1 MAQQE
6 FASPLLAPDLQ
17 RKKFELERAAQ
28 IGRALMDQ
36 GSEIPQGQMVSGHYV
51 APSWSQYLAQGLKS
65 YLGGRAMNSIPDRLA
80 DIQKAQQDYDRSL
93 FVPQQDQGKM
103 VGQVL
108 ASGAA
113 GGSVGPTNQ
122 NAAQLGQA
130 LSGKPIMPLL
140 FPNDPQRSMMAYQAM
155 GPGDYLK
162 ATASQQAPTS
172 LQSNLTAAGLQPG
185 TPEFQRAVLENVN
198 PGQRPTSLMQNL
210 EAAGLQ
216 PGTPAYRD
224 AVLQG
229 TRGTTVNVGAGE
241 KAWDTESA
249 KLFAKRYDD
258 LTTQAQSAQQMLGLY
273 DLAQAGL
280 DSGVRT
286 GSFGGAE
293 QAVRQLGLALG
304 IGNAD
309 KIAGGELLTAVQNR
323 MALQMRSPD
332 SGMGMPGA
340 VSDRDLTFLKEAQ
353 IGLDRTPEGN
363 RKMLDAFRRLEQ
375 RKVEIAQLADQYV
388 QQKGRMDAG
397 FNQAVREY
405 ADANPLF
412 PRQDGDREQQLT
424 DILGF

>member
-1 MAQQE
+1 MTQQE
-6 FASPLLAPDLQ
+6 FTSPILAPDLQ

-28 IGRALMDQ
+28 MGRALMDQ

-51 APSWSQYLAQGLKS
+51 APSWTQYLSQGLKS
-65 YLGGRAMNSIPDRLA
+65 YLGGKTMNSIPDRMA
-80 DIQKAQQDYDRSL
+80 DLQKAQQDYNASL
-93 FVPQQDQGKM
+93 FSPQQDQGKM
-103 VGQVL
+103 IGQVL

-130 LSGKPIMPLL
+130 LSGKPVMPLL
-140 FPNDPQRSMMAYQAM
+140 FPNDPQRSLMAYQAM

-210 EAAGLQ
+210 QAAGLQ

-293 QAVRQLGLALG
+293 QAVRQMGLALG

-405 ADANPLF
+405 ADKNPLF
-412 PRQDGDREQQLT
+412 PMKEGDRAQQLN

>member
-6 FASPLLAPDLQ
+6 FTSPLLAPDLQ

-28 IGRALMDQ
+28 MGRALMDQ

-51 APSWSQYLAQGLKS
+51 APSWTQYLSQGLKS
-65 YLGGRAMNSIPDRLA
+65 YLGGRTMNSIPDRLA
-80 DIQKAQQDYDRSL
+80 DIQKSQQDYDRSL
-93 FVPQQDQGKM
+93 FMPQQDQGKM
-103 VGQVL
+103 IGQVL

-140 FPNDPQRSMMAYQAM
+140 FPNDPQRSLMAYQAM
-155 GPGDYLK
+155 GPGNYLK

-258 LTTQAQSAQQMLGLY
+258 LSTQAQSAQQMLGLL
-273 DLAQAGL
+273 DLAQVGL

-286 GSFGGAE
+286 GSLGSAE
-293 QAVRQLGLALG
+293 QAVRQMALTMG
-304 IGNAD
+304 VGNAD

-323 MALQMRSPD
+323 MALLMRSPD
-332 SGMGMPGA
+332 SGMGLPGA
-340 VSDRDLTFLKEAQ
+340 VSDRDLNFLKESN
-353 IGLDRTPEGN
+353 IGLDRSPEGN
-363 RKMLDAFRRLEQ
+363 RLMVDAFRKLEK
-375 RKVEIAQLADQYV
+375 RKLDIAKLADEYV
-388 QQKGRMDAG
+388 QKNGRLDAG
-397 FNQAVREY
+397 FNQIARQY
-405 ADANPLF
+405 ADENPMF
-412 PRQDGDREQQLT
+412 PQKEPDRAQQLN

>member
-1 MAQQE
+1 M
-6 FASPLLAPDLQ
+6 S
-17 RKKFELERAAQ
+17 
-28 IGRALMDQ
+28 
-36 GSEIPQGQMVSGHYV
+36 
-51 APSWSQYLAQGLKS
+51 
-65 YLGGRAMNSIPDRLA
+65 SIPDRMV
-80 DIQKAQQDYDRSL
+80 DIQKSQQDYDRSL
-93 FVPQQDQGKM
+93 FMPQQDQGKM
-103 VGQVL
+103 IGQVL

-122 NAAQLGQA
+122 NAAQLGHA

-162 ATASQQAPTS
+162 ATASQQAPTN

-258 LTTQAQSAQQMLGLY
+258 LSTQAQSAQQMLGLY

-293 QAVRQLGLALG
+293 QAVRQMGLALG

-412 PRQDGDREQQLT
+412 PRQDGDRGQQLT

>member
-1 MAQQE
+1 MAQQA

-28 IGRALMDQ
+28 MGRALMEDGAQ
-36 GSEIPQGQMVSGHYV
+36 MPQGQMVSGHYV

-65 YLGGRAMNSIPDRLA
+65 YLGGKAMSSIPDRMV
-80 DIQKAQQDYDRSL
+80 DIQKSQQDYDRSL
-93 FVPQQDQGKM
+93 FMPQQDQGKM
-103 VGQVL
+103 IGQVL

-162 ATASQQAPTS
+162 ATASQQAPTN
-172 LQSNLTAAGLQPG
+172 LQSNLAAAGLQPG

-293 QAVRQLGLALG
+293 QAVRQMGLALG

-353 IGLDRTPEGN
+353 IGLDRSPEGN